1 MVEQVEFAGLKIA
14 KPLYDFALAEALPG
28 TGIDPDA
35 FWAAAASIIHDLAPK
50 NAALLAEREA
60 LQTRIDDW
68 HRQRRGALLDL
79 GAYKAFL
86 EEIGYLVADEI
97 GRAHVC
103 TPVTNAHL
111 VCRLLL
117 EKKKE
122 QID

>member
-68 HRQRRGALLDL
+68 HPHRRGAPLDL
-79 GAYKAFL
+79 GAHKAL
-86 EEIGYLVADEI
+86 LGEIGYPVPHGPDFSAATTEI
-97 GRAHVC
+97 RS
-103 TPVTNAHL
+103 TPGGD
-111 VCRLLL
+111 RGWPFG
-117 EKKKE
+117 
-122 QID
+122 

>member
-14 KPLYDFALAEALPG
+14 KPLYDFTLAEALPG

-86 EEIGYLVADEI
+86 EEIGYLVADGPAFPVATSGVDAEI
-97 GRAHVC
+97 ASSEERRVG
-103 TPVTNAHL
+103 
-111 VCRLLL
+111 
-117 EKKKE
+117 KE
-122 QID
+122 G

>member
-14 KPLYDFALAEALPG
+14 KPLYDFTLAEALPG

-68 HRQRRGALLDL
+68 HRQRRGALPDL
-79 GAYKAFL
+79 GAYKAFM
-86 EEIGYLVADEI
+86 EEIGYLVADGPDRSEERRV
-97 GRAHVC
+97 GKECVSS
-103 TPVTNAHL
+103 
-111 VCRLLL
+111 CRSRWSPYP
-117 EKKKE
+117 
-122 QID
+122 